1 MKQSFLTFAGKKFLT
16 AAFLSASVLFTSF
29 QSNAA
34 TTHPNIEIITGT
46 ESNVQFTGS
55 TSDALMFKVNISN
68 ANAEAFT
75 LIIKNGDNN
84 VLYSGTF
91 KDANFEK
98 TFKVLKSDDNSDRY
112 YFTINSASKNL
123 NETYVVST
131 KTHTVDDVTVN
142 KL

>member
-1 MKQSFLTFAGKKFLT
+1 MKQLILKFAGKKFVT

-34 TTHPNIEIITGT
+34 ITHSNIEIITGT

-55 TSDALMFKVNISN
+55 TSDALLFKVNISN
-68 ANAEAFT
+68 SNAETFT
-75 LIIKNGDNN
+75 LTIKNNDNN
-84 VLYSGTF
+84 ILYSGTF
-91 KDANFEK
+91 KGANFEK
-98 TFKVLKSDDNSDRY
+98 IFKVLKSDDDSERY
-112 YFTINSASKNL
+112 YFTINSANKNL
-123 NETYVVST
+123 NETYVVSA